1 MRFAEVFLRLGSA
14 LVAWMVLYA
23 HFLWLA
29 VLFRLGCGPDGAEMH
44 KVLLGLAP
52 LAVGFSFALRATR
65 PLEEIHS
72 MLRWLSIPLLL
83 LTPFIVRSIWRAVD
97 TVVVDESALCSNAP
111 PPIWQIAWAPAQ
123 IIAVAVVLFMI
134 FRVWR
139 SVAIDARSAK
149 TA

>member
-1 MRFAEVFLRLGSA
+1 
-14 LVAWMVLYA
+14 MVLYA

-52 LAVGFSFALRATR
+52 LAIGCSFVLRATR

-72 MLRWLSIPLLL
+72 MLRWLSIPLVLL
-83 LTPFIVRSIWRAVD
+83 SPFIIRGIWQAIE
-97 TVVVDESALCSNAP
+97 TVVINESALCANEP

-123 IIAVAVVLFMI
+123 IVTVAIVLLMI
-134 FRVWR
+134 LRVWR
-139 SVAIDARSAK
+139 NVAIDAK
-149 TA
+149 TGKNA

>member
-1 MRFAEVFLRLGSA
+1 MRFADVFLRLGSA

-52 LAVGFSFALRATR
+52 LAIGFSFVLRATR

-72 MLRWLSIPLLL
+72 MLRWLSIPLVLL
-83 LTPFIVRSIWRAVD
+83 APFIIRSIWHAVE
-97 TVVVDESALCSNAP
+97 TVVSNESALCADVP
-111 PPIWQIAWAPAQ
+111 PPIWQIAWAPVQ
-123 IIAVAVVLFMI
+123 IVTVAIVLLMI

-139 SVAIDARSAK
+139 NVATDAKAGK
-149 TA
+149 NA